1 MYGKIVD
8 QPVDSLDLQV
18 CAARLAILLVKR
30 KALDTA
36 EIIVSEL
43 V

>member
-8 QPVDSLDLQV
+8 RPVASLDLQV
-18 CAARLAILLVKR
+18 SADRLAILLVKR